1 MSNNNFI
8 FYQAPNISH
17 QAFFLQPSLL
27 SPYDCCPL
35 SDYCSENGEKLI
47 KFKIVCV
54 HLKNCFSIF
63 SFPLVTKCSS
73 LITWEA
79 LITRMANHKTYPK
92 YGNFKTTQ
100 VFGQSAYQQPCSS
113 LNPLV
118 CNSQI

>member
-17 QAFFLQPSLL
+17 QAFFLHVTAA
-27 SPYDCCPL
+27 PL
-35 SDYCSENGEKLI
+35 VTIAQKMEKKLI

-54 HLKNCFSIF
+54 HFKNCFSKF

-92 YGNFKTTQ
+92 YGN
-100 VFGQSAYQQPCSS
+100 
-113 LNPLV
+113 
-118 CNSQI
+118 